1 VKQDTHLFLALTLVL
16 GILAAGAYAPSAQAM
31 DAPIVREI
39 YTCSFNEGKDMDDL
53 MAARDFYLKQ
63 MEKAGQDPATAF
75 VWVPYKVAAN
85 FDFLWANNQGS
96 MMEYAETTD
105 EFNASPEGK
114 AAMDRFNTVA
124 SCTSSLAMRQQ
135 IYQADGEMMPGA
147 DGAVINAL
155 ACNYNHGRGPE
166 DLTDITSH
174 IARAVGSIDLDDGS
188 AGFVS
193 VPTIGAGPNTRDV
206 YFYGVSD
213 SMTSWAKRNMALQAS
228 EEYASLGRHFENVM
242 DCSSALFTAQRVVP
256 PAE

>member
-1 VKQDTHLFLALTLVL
+1 MLT
-16 GILAAGAYAPSAQAM
+16 AGAYAPTAQAM

-39 YTCSFNEGKDMDDL
+39 YTCNFNEGKDMGDL

-63 MEKAGQDPATAF
+63 MEKAGQDPGTAF
-75 VWVPYKVAAN
+75 VWLPYKAPVD

-96 MMEYAETTD
+96 MMDYAETTD
-105 EFNASPEGK
+105 EFNASAEGK
-114 AAMDRFNTVA
+114 AAMERFNTVA

-135 IYQADGEMMPGA
+135 IYQADGEMTPGA

-166 DLTDITSH
+166 DLPDIASH
-174 IARAVGSIDLDDGS
+174 IARAVGSVDIADGS

-206 YFYGVSD
+206 YFYRVSD

-228 EEYASLGRHFENVM
+228 EEYASLGRHFQNVM

>member
-1 VKQDTHLFLALTLVL
+1 V
-16 GILAAGAYAPSAQAM
+16 
-31 DAPIVREI
+31 
-39 YTCSFNEGKDMDDL
+39 
-53 MAARDFYLKQ
+53 
-63 MEKAGQDPATAF
+63 
-75 VWVPYKVAAN
+75 N

-105 EFNASPEGK
+105 EFNASAEGK
-114 AAMDRFNTVA
+114 AAMERFNTVA

-135 IYQADGEMMPGA
+135 IYQADGEMTPGA

-155 ACNYNHGRGPE
+155 ACNYNHGRGPR
-166 DLTDITSH
+166 DLNDITSH

-228 EEYASLGRHFENVM
+228 EEYASLSRHFENVM